1 MNSWG
6 QRFETALRRRNVPKL
21 YVLALEVGVDQSAI
35 SRWKQ
40 GKSIS
45 MVNAVRLC
53 EELDVSLDWL
63 MMGRGTIDLHRPEAP
78 DQVWKDVDDFIAN
91 LSPEMVEKLNAMLEA
106 SYHKVRQ
113 RFANRM
119 G

>member
-6 QRFETALRRRNVPKL
+6 QRFETALKRRNVPKL

-40 GKSIS
+40 GMSIT
-45 MVNAVRLC
+45 MGNAVKLC
-53 EELDVSLDWL
+53 EELDISLDWL
-63 MMGRGTIDLHRPEAP
+63 MMGRGTIDMHKSEPP

-91 LSPEMVEKLNAMLEA
+91 LSPEMAEKLTAMLEA
-106 SYHKVRQ
+106 SYQKVRQ